1 MTATYSAKLKPN
13 ELEPRKIASSINR
26 IIEGRTDNYGSV
38 TLTANTTTTTVTNQ
52 WASENSTIVLSPRSA
67 NAAAE
72 LGAGTAYI
80 STKSNGSFVITHAN
94 NAQTDRTFD
103 YAMIG

>member
-1 MTATYSAKLKPN
+1 MTATYSAKLRPN
-13 ELEPRKIASSINR
+13 EVEPRKIASSVNR
-26 IIEGRTDNYGSV
+26 VIEGRTDNYGSV

-52 WASENSTIVLSPRSA
+52 WASENSTIALSPRTA
-67 NAAAE
+67 NAAA
-72 LGAGTAYI
+72 AIAASYI
-80 STKSNGSFVITHAN
+80 STKSNGSFIITHAN

>member
-26 IIEGRTDNYGSV
+26 IVEGRTDNYGSV
-38 TLTANTTTTTVTNQ
+38 TLTANDTTTTVTNQ
-52 WASENSTIVLSPRSA
+52 WASENSTIVLSPRTA
-67 NAAAE
+67 NAAAAVATTYVSSK
-72 LGAGTAYI
+72 L
-80 STKSNGSFVITHAN
+80 NGSFVLTHAN
-94 NAQTDRTFD
+94 NAQTDKTFD

>member
-38 TLTANTTTTTVTNQ
+38 TLTANTTTTTVTCTTPSR
-52 WASENSTIVLSPRSA
+52 AS
-67 NAAAE
+67 
-72 LGAGTAYI
+72 GT
-80 STKSNGSFVITHAN
+80 GCWC
-94 NAQTDRTFD
+94 RWRP
-103 YAMIG
+103 GRR